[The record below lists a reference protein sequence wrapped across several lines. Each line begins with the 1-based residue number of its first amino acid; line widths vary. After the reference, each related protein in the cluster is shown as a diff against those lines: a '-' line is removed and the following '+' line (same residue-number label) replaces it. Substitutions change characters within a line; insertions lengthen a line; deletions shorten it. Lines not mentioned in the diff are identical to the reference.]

1 MSTDLKKVN
10 SDWQKARFDEIATV
24 VTDRIDKPIESG
36 LKDYIGLEHLDTDC
50 IRIKR
55 FGSTEDVDATKFLCK
70 KGDIIFGKRNSYLR
84 KVAISDRDAVVS
96 AHSMVLRPTGDKIY
110 PNFLPCFMQSSI
122 FWKTA
127 HSISEGSMSPT
138 IKWKTLAAQ
147 EFWLP
152 SIEEQKKIS
161 ELLWSI
167 EDNIQKTEELIETTE
182 KLKQGLLNELLTK
195 GIGHTRFKD
204 SELGRIPEEWEVK
217 KISDITEYVSY
228 GFTNPMPTTDEG
240 PFMIT
245 AANINKGKIQYDS
258 ARHTLYTAYEE
269 LTPKSKPIID
279 DILLT
284 KDGTLGKVAIVDR
297 NDICINQSVACMRL
311 KKESINLN
319 FFVQMLQS
327 PYIQKRMLSDSSGS
341 TIKHIYITKFAK
353 MVVPIPSKE
362 EQQSIVQI
370 LEKVE
375 TELEKQNV
383 HIEKLSRLKN
393 KLTNELLSE
402 KLEVPLSSSK
412 TLIKALS

>member
-1 MSTDLKKVN
+1 MSTDLKTVN
-10 SDWQKARFDEIATV
+10 SDWQKVRFDEIATV

-70 KGDIIFGKRNSYLR
+70 NGDIIFGKRNSYLR

-110 PNFLPCFMQSSI
+110 PDFLPCFMQSSI

-167 EDNIQKTEELIETTE
+167 EDNIQKTEKLIETTE
-182 KLKQGLLNELLTK
+182 TLKQGLLNELLTK

-204 SELGRIPEEWEVK
+204 SELGRIPEEWEVVRLGRVSEVIMGQSPPSSSYNENGEGLPFFQGKADFGNWYPKVTKYTNEPKKVAEEGDILFTVRAPVGEMNFCNQKCCIGRGISAIRNKDRIDRFYLYYLLTYFRLKLENLSQGSIFDAINSKELKNFLLALPTIEEQRDIVSVLWKCDK
-217 KISDITEYVSY
+217 KINYLVSHV
-228 GFTNPMPTTDEG
+228 GRL
-240 PFMIT
+240 
-245 AANINKGKIQYDS
+245 S
-258 ARHTLYTAYEE
+258 A
-269 LTPKSKPIID
+269 
-279 DILLT
+279 
-284 KDGTLGKVAIVDR
+284 
-297 NDICINQSVACMRL
+297 L
-311 KKESINLN
+311 KK
-319 FFVQMLQS
+319 
-327 PYIQKRMLSDSSGS
+327 
-341 TIKHIYITKFAK
+341 
-353 MVVPIPSKE
+353 
-362 EQQSIVQI
+362 
-370 LEKVE
+370 
-375 TELEKQNV
+375 
-383 HIEKLSRLKN
+383 KLA
-393 KLTNELLSE
+393 TTLLSE
-402 KLEVPLSSSK
+402 
-412 TLIKALS
+412 I

>member
-1 MSTDLKKVN
+1 MSTNLKMVN
-10 SDWQKARFDEIATV
+10 SDWQKLRFDEIATV

-110 PNFLPCFMQSSI
+110 PDFLPCFMQSSI

-167 EDNIQKTEELIETTE
+167 EDNIQKTEKLIETTE
-182 KLKQGLLNELLTK
+182 TLNQGLLNELLTK

-204 SELGRIPEEWEVK
+204 SELGRIPEEWEIVKLGNISNVRRGASPRPINDSRYFDSEGAGWIRIADVTSTYKYINKTSQYLSELGVSKSVPVHRGDLIMSICATIGKPVIVDMDACIHDGFVLFSDIKKGIINDFLFYVLLKSEKEFENKRQVGTQGNLNTDIVK
-217 KISDITEYVSY
+217 KTKIALPSSLEEQKKIVSI
-228 GFTNPMPTTDEG
+228 FE
-240 PFMIT
+240 
-245 AANINKGKIQYDS
+245 NIDS
-258 ARHTLYTAYEE
+258 MKETYHLS
-269 LTPKSKPIID
+269 LSN
-279 DILLT
+279 
-284 KDGTLGKVAIVDR
+284 LG
-297 NDICINQSVACMRL
+297 NL
-311 KKESINLN
+311 KKKILNEILSGNL
-319 FFVQMLQS
+319 ML
-327 PYIQKRMLSDSSGS
+327 KC
-341 TIKHIYITKFAK
+341 
-353 MVVPIPSKE
+353 IP
-362 EQQSIVQI
+362 
-370 LEKVE
+370 
-375 TELEKQNV
+375 
-383 HIEKLSRLKN
+383 
-393 KLTNELLSE
+393 LLIS
-402 KLEVPLSSSK
+402 
-412 TLIKALS
+412 

>member
-1 MSTDLKKVN
+1 MSTDLKTVN
-10 SDWQKARFDEIATV
+10 SEWQKVRFDEIATV

-70 KGDIIFGKRNSYLR
+70 NGDIIFGKRNSYLR

-110 PNFLPCFMQSSI
+110 PDFLPCFMQSSI

-167 EDNIQKTEELIETTE
+167 EDNIQKTEKLIETTE
-182 KLKQGLLNELLTK
+182 TLKQGLLNELLTK

-204 SELGRIPEEWEVK
+204 SELGRIPEEWKV
-217 KISDITEYVSY
+217 IRLGDITEMSQYGLSLPLKEEGEYPILKMDNLVNGLVNVNGLKYVDIDEDTFEKFRLQKGDILFNRTNSY
-228 GFTNPMPTTDEG
+228 EHVGRTSIFTLDENYVFASYLIRLKIAEDLAD
-240 PFMIT
+240 PYFIT
-245 AANINKGKIQYDS
+245 KYLIHYNYDIKKIATKSIQQANINAKNLSNYKI
-258 ARHTLYTAYEE
+258 
-269 LTPKSKPIID
+269 
-279 DILLT
+279 
-284 KDGTLGKVAIVDR
+284 
-297 NDICINQSVACMRL
+297 RL
-311 KKESINLN
+311 PNLN
-319 FFVQMLQS
+319 EQREIVSILNNIEQRLQN
-327 PYIQKRMLSDSSGS
+327 QKE
-341 TIKHIYITKFAK
+341 HI
-353 MVVPIPSKE
+353 
-362 EQQSIVQI
+362 
-370 LEKVE
+370 
-375 TELEKQNV
+375 
-383 HIEKLSRLKN
+383 N
-393 KLTNELLSE
+393 KLESLKRKLINEFLTGNL
-402 KLEVPLSSSK
+402 
-412 TLIKALS
+412 KAERDL

>member
-1 MSTDLKKVN
+1 MSTDLKTVN
-10 SDWQKARFDEIATV
+10 SDWQKVRFDEIATV

-70 KGDIIFGKRNSYLR
+70 NGDIIFGKRNSYLR

-110 PNFLPCFMQSSI
+110 PDFLPCFMQSSI

-167 EDNIQKTEELIETTE
+167 EDNIQKTEKLIETTE
-182 KLKQGLLNELLTK
+182 TLKQGLLNELLTK

-204 SELGRIPEEWEVK
+204 SELGRIPEEWKV
-217 KISDITEYVSY
+217 IRLGDITEMSQYGLSLPLKEEGEYPILKMDNLVNGLVNVNGLKYVDIDEDTFEKFRLQKGDILFNRTNSY
-228 GFTNPMPTTDEG
+228 EHVGRTSIFTLDENYVFASYLIRLKIAEDLAD
-240 PFMIT
+240 PYFIT
-245 AANINKGKIQYDS
+245 KYLIHYNYDIKKIATKSIQQANINAKNLSNYKI
-258 ARHTLYTAYEE
+258 
-269 LTPKSKPIID
+269 
-279 DILLT
+279 
-284 KDGTLGKVAIVDR
+284 
-297 NDICINQSVACMRL
+297 RL
-311 KKESINLN
+311 PNLN
-319 FFVQMLQS
+319 EQREIVSILNNIEQRLQN
-327 PYIQKRMLSDSSGS
+327 QKE
-341 TIKHIYITKFAK
+341 HI
-353 MVVPIPSKE
+353 
-362 EQQSIVQI
+362 
-370 LEKVE
+370 
-375 TELEKQNV
+375 
-383 HIEKLSRLKN
+383 N
-393 KLTNELLSE
+393 KLESLKRKLINEFLTGNL
-402 KLEVPLSSSK
+402 
-412 TLIKALS
+412 KAERDL